1 MSDEK
6 GFTRLRA
13 AFRNAAVWAV
23 GWGAI
28 GSAIATAMRFVDN
41 VPFGYAILDGLGMG
55 LRIAFIGAIAGTA
68 FFGFISLAY
77 RGKRLRDISWVRF
90 GIGGA
95 ILAGLFVPAF
105 LQTMNLI
112 SDGSTVPWSLVF
124 DDLIFSAAFGGITAA
139 GTMFLAQRYESAH
152 PVTVQELLDRM
163 ERQTLGMGEATTYRK
178 EERSQSVE
186 RS

>member
-13 AFRNAAVWAV
+13 AFRNAVVWGV

-28 GSAIATAMRFVDN
+28 GSAVAMAMRFIDN
-41 VPFGYAILDGLGMG
+41 IPFRNAVLDGLGMG
-55 LRIAFIGAIAGTA
+55 IRIAFIGAIAGTA
-68 FFGFISLAY
+68 FFAFISLAY
-77 RGKRLRDISWVRF
+77 RGKRLRDISWIRF

-112 SDGSTVPWSLVF
+112 SDGSMVPWNLVF
-124 DDLIFSAAFGGITAA
+124 DDLIFSAVFGGITAA
-139 GTMFLAQRYESAH
+139 GTMFLAQRHEAAY

-163 ERQTLGMGEATTYRK
+163 ERQTLDVGEAATYRK
-178 EERSQSVE
+178 PERSRSAE

>member
-1 MSDEK
+1 MSDENR
-6 GFTRLRA
+6 FTRLRA
-13 AFRNAAVWAV
+13 IIRNAAVWGV

-28 GSAIATAMRFVDN
+28 GTAVATAMRFVDKI
-41 VPFGYAILDGLGMG
+41 PFANAVLDGIGMG
-55 LRIAFIGAIAGTA
+55 IRIGFIGALAGTA
-68 FFGFISLAY
+68 FFAFISVAY

-112 SDGSTVPWSLVF
+112 TGGDVVPWNLVS
-124 DDLIFSAAFGGITAA
+124 DDAVFSALFGGITAA
-139 GTMFLAQRYESAH
+139 GTMFLAQRYEAAH
-152 PVTVQELLDRM
+152 PVTVQELLERM
-163 ERQTLGMGEATTYRK
+163 ERNSIAAGEAPTFRK
-178 EERSQSVE
+178 TERSRAVE

>member
-1 MSDEK
+1 MPEEK
-6 GFTRLRA
+6 RFPRLRA
-13 AFRNAAVWAV
+13 AFRNAVVWGL

-28 GSAIATAMRFVDN
+28 GSAIATAMRFIDGI
-41 VPFGYAILDGLGMG
+41 PFWNAIVDGLGMG
-55 LRIAFIGAIAGTA
+55 LRIAFIGGIAGTA
-68 FFGFISLAY
+68 FFAFISLAY

-112 SDGSTVPWSLVF
+112 SDGSMVPWRLVF

-139 GTMFLAQRYESAH
+139 GTMFLAQRYEAAH

-163 ERQTLGMGEATTYRK
+163 ERQTIGMGEAATFRK
-178 EERSQSVE
+178 AERSPAAE

>member
-6 GFTRLRA
+6 GFPRLRA
-13 AFRNAAVWAV
+13 VFRNAAVWGV

-28 GSAIATAMRFVDN
+28 GSALAMTMRFIDN
-41 VPFGYAILDGLGMG
+41 IPFRNAVLDGLGMG
-55 LRIAFIGAIAGTA
+55 IRIAFIGAIAGTA
-68 FFGFISLAY
+68 FFAFISLAY
-77 RGKRLRDISWVRF
+77 RGKKLRDISWVRF
-90 GIGGA
+90 GVGGA
-95 ILAGLFVPAF
+95 ILAGLFVPSF

-112 SDGSTVPWSLVF
+112 SGGSLVPWSLVF

-139 GTMFLAQRYESAH
+139 GTMFLAQRYEAAH

-163 ERQTLGMGEATTYRK
+163 ERQTLGVGEAATYGK
-178 EERSQSVE
+178 SERSRSVE